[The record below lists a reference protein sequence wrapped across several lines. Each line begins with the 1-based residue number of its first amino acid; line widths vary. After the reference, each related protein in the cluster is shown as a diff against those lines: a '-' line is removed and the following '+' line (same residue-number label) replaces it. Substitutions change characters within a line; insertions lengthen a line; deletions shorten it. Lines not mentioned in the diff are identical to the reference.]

1 MSDPSNAAGSQQPN
15 EVSKSEVYRALIAVY
30 LQRDTLS
37 WSRTQA
43 LGVVEIAAV
52 TASFATHHRG
62 WAIAALVVGGS
73 FIFLIW
79 SLIKRDWE
87 CRDHVLKNPVVETAH
102 NSLNI
107 NFRPDPDPKWQCG
120 KVIMRWIVWGLIG
133 LNGVLGVLFCCGIPV
148 RRQTQDFRAIEI
160 RTPGKASLT
169 YPIEPDKNIT
179 IEFDGTNFNF
189 WAEKP

>member
-15 EVSKSEVYRALIAVY
+15 EVSKSEVYRVLIAVY
-30 LQRDTLS
+30 LHRDTLS

-120 KVIMRWIVWGLIG
+120 KVIMTW
-133 LNGVLGVLFCCGIPV
+133 
-148 RRQTQDFRAIEI
+148 
-160 RTPGKASLT
+160 
-169 YPIEPDKNIT
+169 
-179 IEFDGTNFNF
+179 
-189 WAEKP
+189 